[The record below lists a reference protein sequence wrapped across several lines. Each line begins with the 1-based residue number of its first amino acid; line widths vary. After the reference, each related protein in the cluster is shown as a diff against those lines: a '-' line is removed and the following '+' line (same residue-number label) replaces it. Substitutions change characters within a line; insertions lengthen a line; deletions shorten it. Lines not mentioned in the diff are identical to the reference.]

1 MRALLVRVGADCTEA
16 GGRWN
21 GPVDPGSGAFA
32 YVPIPEREP
41 VRPGLETPYVRWAP
55 AVRRLG
61 IELPAALRDRPA
73 HHDPDF
79 GHLTYGDRRERGRQI
94 REKLAAGDL
103 LVFYAGLR
111 DVHGGGLVYGLI
123 GLLTVEEIVRA
134 RDVPPERWPEN
145 AHTRRAEIGETDV
158 VVHGER
164 SASGRF
170 DRCLPFA
177 GFRSGAYRVHAELLD
192 RWGGLG
198 VRDGYVQRSARLP
211 ELHDPARF
219 LGWLDAQGVALVA
232 RDN

>member
-1 MRALLVRVGADCTEA
+1 VRALLVRVGADCTEA

-21 GPVDPGSGAFA
+21 GPVDSVTGAFA
-32 YVPIPEREP
+32 YVPIPEPEP
-41 VRPGLETPYVRWAP
+41 VRPGLETPYARWAP
-55 AVRRLG
+55 AVGRLG
-61 IELPAALRDRPA
+61 VELPAALRDRPA
-73 HHDPDF
+73 HADPDF
-79 GHLTYGDRRERGRQI
+79 EHLTYGDRRVRGRQI
-94 REKLAAGDL
+94 REKLGAGDL

-111 DVHGGGLVYGLI
+111 DVHHRGLVYGLI
-123 GLLTVEEIVRA
+123 GLLTVDGIVRA
-134 RDVPPERWPEN
+134 RDLPAERWAEN

-158 VVHGER
+158 VVHGTA

-177 GFRSGAYRVHAELLD
+177 GYRSGAYRVHTELLD

-211 ELHDPARF
+211 EVTDPPRF
-219 LGWLDAQGVALVA
+219 LAWLDAQRVALLA

>member
-1 MRALLVRVGADCTEA
+1 VRALLVRVGADCTEA

-21 GPVDPGSGAFA
+21 GPVDSVTRAFA
-32 YVPIPEREP
+32 YVPIPEPEP
-41 VRPGLETPYVRWAP
+41 VRPGLETPYARWVP
-55 AVRRLG
+55 AVARLG
-61 IELPAALRDRPA
+61 IELPASLRDRAA
-73 HHDPDF
+73 HGDPDF
-79 GHLTYGDRRERGRQI
+79 GHLTYGDRRERARQI
-94 REKLAAGDL
+94 REKLGAGDL

-111 DVHGGGLVYGLI
+111 DIHDGGLVYGLI
-123 GLLTVEEIVRA
+123 GLLTVEEIAPA
-134 RDVPPERWPEN
+134 RDLPPERWSEN

-158 VVHGER
+158 VVHGKA

-177 GFRSGAYRVHAELLD
+177 GYRSGAYRVEAQLLD

-211 ELHDPARF
+211 ELLDPARF
-219 LGWLDAQGVALVA
+219 LGWLDAQRVALVA

>member
-1 MRALLVRVGADCTEA
+1 VRALLVRVGADCTEA

-21 GPVDPGSGAFA
+21 GPVDPASEAFA
-32 YVPIPEREP
+32 YVPIPEPEP

-61 IELPAALRDRPA
+61 VELPAALRDRPA

-111 DVHGGGLVYGLI
+111 DVHSGGLVYGLI
-123 GLLTVEEIVRA
+123 GLLTVAGIVRA

-145 AHTRRAEIGETDV
+145 AHTRRAEIGRTDV
-158 VVHGER
+158 VVHGEP

-177 GFRSGAYRVHAELLD
+177 GFRSGAYRVHAELLE

-219 LGWLDAQGVALVA
+219 LGWLDAQRVALLA

>member
-21 GPVDPGSGAFA
+21 GPVDSVTGAFA
-32 YVPIPEREP
+32 YVPIPEPEQ

-55 AVRRLG
+55 AVGRLG
-61 IELPAALRDRPA
+61 VQLPAALRDRPA
-73 HHDPDF
+73 HADPDF
-79 GHLTYGDRRERGRQI
+79 EHLTYGDRRERGRQI
-94 REKLAAGDL
+94 REKLGAGDL

-111 DVHGGGLVYGLI
+111 DVHHGDLVYGLI

-134 RDVPPERWPEN
+134 RDLPAECWAEN

-158 VVHGER
+158 VVRGR
-164 SASGRF
+164 AAASGRF

-177 GFRSGAYRVHAELLD
+177 GYRSGAYRVRPELLD

-211 ELHDPARF
+211 ELHDPGRF
-219 LGWLDAQGVALVA
+219 LGWLEAQRVALLA
-232 RDN
+232 CDN